1 MPLSKHFGGHG
12 SQVMKS
18 MEKTYGKEKAERI
31 FYATEAKMKKKSPMA
46 EHINKLKANGKLK
59 SKKTKY

>member
-1 MPLSKHFGGHG
+1 MPRNKHFGGHG

-18 MEKTYGKEKAERI
+18 MEKAYGKEKAERI
-31 FYATEAKMKKKSPMA
+31 FYATESKMKKKSPMA
-46 EHINKLKANGKLK
+46 EHLNTLKAKGKLK